1 MNLFF
6 IFLLYNPSPF
16 PYYPSRSQERSN
28 SSIVQ
33 SVERRTVNPYVT
45 GSSPVGGA
53 KFKEARFS
61 YAESGFLLNAF
72 STSESMTKYQS
83 IIIRKA

>member
-6 IFLLYNPSPF
+6 IFLLYKLSLL
-16 PYYPSRSQERSN
+16 PYYSPRSQEHSN

-61 YAESGFLLNAF
+61 YAESGFLL
-72 STSESMTKYQS
+72 T
-83 IIIRKA
+83 